1 MVAESWDKT
10 MGFERFIACGVSQ
23 FDPHMIS

>member
-1 MVAESWDKT
+1 MVGESWDKT
-10 MGFERFIACGVSQ
+10 MGFERVIAYGVSQ

>member
-10 MGFERFIACGVSQ
+10 MGFERVIAYGDCQ
-23 FDPHMIS
+23 FGPHMIS